1 MKNWNEKNW
10 KKIEIKKNEI
20 KKIEKNIEIKKKKL
34 KNWKQYWNL
43 KKWNV
48 RKIEINKK
56 NIKFSL
62 ISSKWICIEIEL
74 IKRLK
79 RQCHWKWENQLLT
92 DFVYSPLKA
101 RSANL
106 HVGSQ
111 VECPK
116 INSLSWK
123 NGGRKSR

>member
-1 MKNWNEKNW
+1 MKCKKNWN
-10 KKIEIKKNEI
+10 
-20 KKIEKNIEIKKKKL
+20 
-34 KNWKQYWNL
+34 
-43 KKWNV
+43 
-48 RKIEINKK
+48 NKK